1 MRTYLVGGAVRDALL
16 KLPVTERD
24 WVVVGA
30 TPDDMLAQGYKQV
43 GKDFP
48 VFLHPETH
56 EEYALARTERKV
68 GRGYTGF
75 ACDSSPEVT
84 LEQDLLRRDL
94 TINAIAR
101 DQDGKLID
109 PYNGQQDLA
118 DKQLRHVSPAFS
130 EDPLRVLRIARFAAR
145 FAHLGFTVAPET
157 QELLRTMA
165 NSGELND
172 LVAERVWQEFAKAL
186 ATATPQQ
193 FIRVLRDCDA
203 LRVILPE
210 VDCLFGVPQT
220 ATYHPEIDT
229 GEHVLMALEQAAKLN
244 ASTAVRFA
252 VLLHDLGKGI
262 TPQKVLPS
270 HRGHEKSGRPL
281 VAEVCA
287 RLRVPKDY
295 RNLALKVCEWHLHTH
310 RALELK
316 PATVFKLL
324 EALDVWRRPQM
335 FADFL
340 LACEADARGRTGFE
354 CQPYR
359 QVDYLRAALQACE
372 AVNVQSL
379 VEQGLSGAK
388 LGQELHARRVAA
400 LTTFKRNNVST

>member
-1 MRTYLVGGAVRDALL
+1 MQTYLVGGAVRDALL
-16 KLPVTERD
+16 ELPVIERD

-30 TPDDMLAQGYKQV
+30 TPEDMLAQGYKQV

-56 EEYALARTERKV
+56 EEYALARTERKI

-94 TINAIAR
+94 TINAIAQ
-101 DQDGKLID
+101 DQNDELID

-118 DKQLRHVSPAFS
+118 SKQLRHVSPAFS
-130 EDPLRVLRIARFAAR
+130 EDPVRVLRIARFAAR
-145 FAHLGFTVAPET
+145 FAHLGFTVAAET
-157 QELLRTMA
+157 QELLRAMA
-165 NSGELND
+165 NSGELD
-172 LVAERVWQEFAKAL
+172 ELVAERVWQECAKAL
-186 ATATPQQ
+186 ATSAPQC

-229 GEHVLMALEQAAKLN
+229 GEHVLLALEQAAKLD
-244 ASTAVRFA
+244 ASIAVRFA

-262 TPQKVLPS
+262 TPPEILPS
-270 HRGHEKSGRPL
+270 HRGHEKSGLPL
-281 VAEVCA
+281 VARVCT
-287 RLRVPKDY
+287 RLRVPKDC
-295 RNLALKVCEWHLHTH
+295 RNLALKVCEWHLHAH

-316 PATVFKLL
+316 PATLLKLF
-324 EALDVWRRPQM
+324 EALDVWRRPQV
-335 FADFL
+335 FSEFL
-340 LACEADARGRTGFE
+340 LACEADARGRAGFE
-354 CQPYR
+354 QQPYR

-372 AVNVQSL
+372 AVNVQSI
-379 VEQGLSGAK
+379 VEEGFSGAK
-388 LGQELHARRVAA
+388 LGQELHVRRIAA
-400 LTTFKRNNVST
+400 LTAFKRNNAIT

>member
-1 MRTYLVGGAVRDALL
+1 MQTYLVGGAVRDALL
-16 KLPVTERD
+16 ELPVSERD

-30 TPDDMLAQGYKQV
+30 TPEDMLAQGYQQV

-94 TINAIAR
+94 TINAIAQ
-101 DQDGKLID
+101 DQNGKLID

-130 EDPLRVLRIARFAAR
+130 EDPLRVLRLARFAAR
-145 FAHLGFTVAPET
+145 FAHLGFTVASET
-157 QELLRTMA
+157 QELLRAMS

-172 LVAERVWQEFAKAL
+172 LVAERVWQECAKAL
-186 ATATPQQ
+186 ATPNPQQ

-229 GEHVLMALEQAAKLN
+229 GEHVLLALEQAVALN

-252 VLLHDLGKGI
+252 VLLHDLGKGK
-262 TPQKVLPS
+262 TPQEVLPS
-270 HRGHEKSGRPL
+270 HRGHEQSGLSL
-281 VAEVCA
+281 VADVCA

-316 PATVFKLL
+316 PATVLKLFD
-324 EALDVWRRPQM
+324 ALDVWRRPQV

-340 LACEADARGRTGFE
+340 LACEADARGRAGLE
-354 CQPYR
+354 SQPYR
-359 QVDYLRAALQACE
+359 QVDYFRAALQACE
-372 AVNVQSL
+372 TVNVQSL
-379 VEQGLSGAK
+379 VEEGFSGTK
-388 LGQELHARRVAA
+388 LGQELRARRVAA
-400 LTTFKRNNVST
+400 LAAFKRNNTSE